1 MEKKNHEAPLQQRIL
16 FLLLEEKTHK
26 APLQQRIVGFFFFT
40 TPYTGEKTYETPLQ
54 QRILSFTNLV
64 IILINY

>member
-1 MEKKNHEAPLQQRIL
+1 MKLHYNKEFYFYYWREKKKKKLHYNKE
-16 FLLLEEKTHK
+16 LLL
-26 APLQQRIVGFFFFT
+26 FFT
-40 TPYTGEKTYETPLQ
+40 TPYTGEKTHETPLQ